1 MKLLK
6 INKAPFY
13 IHIFFYIFFSFIKLK
28 LIFYFYDLQTLLN
41 EPKKED
47 KAINSKKINA
57 DNLPKISHFISKF
70 LGIKSC
76 LINSIVLHKAL
87 KKINEKSSLHIGIVY
102 KLEKFSSHAWVE
114 FKGKE
119 YEEGRSKNYIKLL
132 EIIWMAL
139 A

>member
-6 INKAPFY
+6 INKVPFY
-13 IHIFFYIFFSFIKLK
+13 THIFFYIFFSFIKLK

-41 EPKKED
+41 EPKKEV

-76 LINSIVLHKAL
+76 LLNSIVLHKAF

-102 KLEKFSSHAWVE
+102 KLGKFSSHAWVE
-114 FKGKE
+114 FNGKE
-119 YEEGRSKNYIKLL
+119 YVEGRSKNYKKLL
-132 EIIWMAL
+132 EII
-139 A
+139 